1 MLRDETLLLD
11 MLLAARDAIGFVA
24 AIDEAQFEDSKL
36 HQNAVIRSIEI
47 IGEAAG
53 KVSRAFQQVHPEFPG
68 MAIIGMRHRLI
79 HDYNEVRLDL
89 VWDVA
94 RNRLPEL
101 ITALQVLVPPPDD
114 EG

>member
-11 MLLAARDAIGFVA
+11 MLQAARDAVEFVTNL
-24 AIDEAQFEDSKL
+24 DQAQFDASKL

-53 KVSRAFQQVHPEFPG
+53 KVSRDFQQAHLEIPWS
-68 MAIIGMRHRLI
+68 AIVGMRHRLI
-79 HDYNEVRLDL
+79 HAYSDVDFGL

-94 RNRLPEL
+94 RSRLPDL
-101 ITALQVLVPPPDD
+101 IAILEPLVPPPGADD
-114 EG
+114 

>member
-1 MLRDETLLLD
+1 MLRDEALLLD
-11 MLLAARDAIGFVA
+11 MLLAARDAMEFVA
-24 AIDEAQFEDSKL
+24 ELDQSQFETSRL

-53 KVSRAFQQVHPEFPG
+53 KVSRACQQAHPEIPWS
-68 MAIIGMRHRLI
+68 AIVGMRHRLI
-79 HDYNEVRLDL
+79 HDYNQVRIDL

-101 ITALQVLVPPPDD
+101 VAALEPLVPPPAETD
-114 EG
+114 

>member
-1 MLRDETLLLD
+1 MLRDEALLLD
-11 MLLAARDAIGFVA
+11 MLLAARDAMEFVA
-24 AIDEAQFEDSKL
+24 ELDQPRFETSRL

-53 KVSRAFQQVHPEFPG
+53 KVSRGFQQAHPEIPWS
-68 MAIIGMRHRLI
+68 AIVGMRHRLI
-79 HDYNEVRLDL
+79 HDYNQVRIDL

-101 ITALQVLVPPPDD
+101 VAALGPLVPPPAETD
-114 EG
+114 